1 MTKKTY
7 NDGKTLV
14 AALNIAL
21 EDELYPR
28 QVVRIWNDYF
38 QDQNMNEN
46 EIYEFCGDNLDEML
60 NGWSPSEIAFAI
72 RRTEERD
79 EWFKISASCSEINC
93 FPDWELCNYVD
104 TYALV
109 EWLIENDR
117 WKEYDKLNINEDE
130 VIEEDEE

>member
-28 QVVRIWNDYF
+28 QVVRIWNDYC

-104 TYALV
+104 IHDLV
-109 EWLIENDR
+109 DWLINNDK
-117 WKEYDKLNINEDE
+117 WKEYNDE
-130 VIEEDEE
+130 LEIEEDENEEEE